1 MGSIH
6 SRELL
11 NFAFEFKL
19 QTANESSAIVMVEVF
34 YIHKDTSIK
43 THKLIFHYE
52 KLATKKKIKMK
63 NAYKCTPLNITFIS
77 NHFSSVDHISN
88 SILNYV
94 CQNQYVLFIYVY
106 IYIYFLYH
114 LYFPLFSKPNVTSSK
129 SSKFMIQ
136 CYV

>member
-11 NFAFEFKL
+11 NLTFEFKL

-52 KLATKKKIKMK
+52 KLATKKIKMK
-63 NAYKCTPLNITFIS
+63 NAYKCTPLNITENVLFHLKPLFIS
-77 NHFSSVDHISN
+77 RSYFKFDFKLRLSEPICVIYLCLYLYLFFISS
-88 SILNYV
+88 
-94 CQNQYVLFIYVY
+94 
-106 IYIYFLYH
+106 
-114 LYFPLFSKPNVTSSK
+114 LFSPFFQNR
-129 SSKFMIQ
+129 M
-136 CYV
+136 